1 MIRVYYAR
9 VFSFLKEDTFQ
20 FYLNLMEKERREK
33 ILKSQDSAGK
43 MRSLTA
49 GVLLRHAL
57 CEELLLSFDAGK
69 VFSVGYQEGGKPF
82 LTDYPE
88 VHFNVSH
95 SGDYVCCAVADK
107 PVGIDIQ
114 RHTPVR
120 EGIAK
125 RFFTLQDN
133 RQLLLCDADQ
143 REKMFFRMWS
153 IKESYI
159 KLTGKG
165 IGQGLDSFEID
176 WKMKAV
182 FEKNSESAA
191 AFFEEQNCLQG
202 YSFCVCY
209 RIPGET
215 VEWKERLCG

>member
-1 MIRVYYAR
+1 MIKVYYAR

-57 CEELLLSFDAGK
+57 CEELLLSFDEGK
-69 VFSVGYQEGGKPF
+69 VFSVGYQKGGKPF

-95 SGDYVCCAVADK
+95 SGDYVCCAVGDK

-133 RQLLLCDADQ
+133 RQLLLCDAGQ
-143 REKMFFRMWS
+143 REKLFFRMWS

-182 FEKNSESAA
+182 LEKDGGSAA
-191 AFFEEQNCLQG
+191 AFFEEQNCLPG

-215 VEWKERLCG
+215 VEWKKKLCG